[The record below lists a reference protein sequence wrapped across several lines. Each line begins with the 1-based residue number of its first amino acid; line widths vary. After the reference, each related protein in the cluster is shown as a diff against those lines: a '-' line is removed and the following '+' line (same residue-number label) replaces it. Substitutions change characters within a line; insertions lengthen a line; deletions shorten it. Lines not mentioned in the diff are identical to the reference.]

1 MFYVTWTVLLLC
13 AFGAAFQFDFF
24 LDNNFGTY
32 FILLELFA
40 LSLVTL
46 SILTSTILK
55 KASSASTVTSPCSAS
70 HTHTLTQRLRTRTR
84 VHDN

>member
-1 MFYVTWTVLLLC
+1 MITYVFFATWTVLLLC

-40 LSLVTL
+40 LSLVPL
-46 SILTSTILK
+46 SFLTSTLLK
-55 KASSASTVTSPCSAS
+55 KSSSASTSPAR
-70 HTHTLTQRLRTRTR
+70 THNYARTHART
-84 VHDN
+84 D